1 MKKLILFFISM
12 LALGVVFHSCDNQK
26 TYAEMLEEERDG
38 VEDFINKYN
47 IQVISESD
55 FLTDTV
61 TRCEPH
67 YPGYNEY
74 VSFSNGVYMQ
84 IVERFDKSQYENIQS
99 APSFESNNLILV
111 RFEEKD
117 VLTDSLTLASNIN
130 NPFLNFLNDYP
141 AGFRYTVNG
150 TSIYGQFVNEPGLS
164 SYYYYDYTISGMYG
178 TSVPAGWLMALQ
190 FLKDGAHVKLIV
202 PSKSGHTIAQRDVL
216 PYYYDIHKLSIY

>member
-12 LALGVVFHSCDNQK
+12 LALGVIFHSCDNQK

-47 IQVISESD
+47 IQVISEDD
-55 FLTDTV
+55 FLADTV
-61 TRCEPH
+61 TRCEPD

-74 VSFSNGVYMQ
+74 VAFSNGVYMQ
-84 IVERFDKSQYENIQS
+84 IVKRFGKPHSNIES

-111 RFEEKD
+111 RFDEKD
-117 VLTDSLTLASNIN
+117 VLTDSLTLASNVN

-141 AGFRYTVNG
+141 TGFRYTVNG
-150 TSIYGQFVNEPGLS
+150 TSIYGQFVDEPGLS
-164 SYYYYDYTISGMYG
+164 SYYYYSYTMSGMYG

-216 PYYYDIHKLSIY
+216 PYFYDIHKISIY